1 MMRDWVGEAG
11 AEFDTFLF
19 GHGAEDVETDS
30 FGYVV
35 EEENADVSTKGDGG
49 HLRFILTQAQEERDS
64 SLRQIG
70 GLAAGA
76 ALAGGFVEE
85 DCSGSGCVERLDA
98 GRHGDAD
105 ASVGAALDFFGK
117 ARAFVADQQRY
128 GPTPVYLPGS

>member
-1 MMRDWVGEAG
+1 MLRDWVSEAG
-11 AEFDTFLF
+11 AQFDTFLF
-19 GHGAEDVETDS
+19 GHGAEDVEADS

-35 EEENADVSTKGDGG
+35 EEENADVSTKGDGS
-49 HLRFILTQAQEERDS
+49 HLRFILTQAQEEKDS

-76 ALAGGFVEE
+76 ALPGGFVEE
-85 DCSGSGCVERLDA
+85 DRGGSGCVERLDA

-105 ASVGAALDFFGK
+105 AGVGAALDFFGK